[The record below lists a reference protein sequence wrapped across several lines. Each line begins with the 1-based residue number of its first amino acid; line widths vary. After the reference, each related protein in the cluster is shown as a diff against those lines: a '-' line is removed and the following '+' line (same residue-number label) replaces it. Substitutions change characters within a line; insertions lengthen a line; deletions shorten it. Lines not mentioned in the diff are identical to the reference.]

1 MPISPIAAYPLPRRA
16 DWPADAVR
24 WRPDPSRAAL
34 LVHDMQEYFLAPY
47 AAQAEPRRSVT
58 ANAAALLDAARRTGM
73 PVYYTAQPG
82 SMTSAERGL
91 LMDVWGPGMR
101 ADEADRSIVAP
112 LAPAPG
118 ETVLTKWRYSAF
130 ARTDLA
136 DRLAAAGRDQLIVC
150 GVYAHVGCLM
160 TACDA
165 FTRDIQPFLVADAL
179 ADFSRDYHVQ
189 ALTYAAERCA
199 ATPATAEVLDALLP
213 VPVPALASATH

>member
-1 MPISPIAAYPLPRRA
+1 MPIAPIPAYPLPGRDA
-16 DWPADAVR
+16 WPAQAVG

-34 LVHDMQEYFLAPY
+34 LVHDMQQYFLAPY
-47 AAQAEPRRSVT
+47 AADAEPRRSVT
-58 ANAAALLDAARRTGM
+58 AHVRALLDAARRAGM
-73 PVYYTAQPG
+73 PVFYTAQPG
-82 SMTSAERGL
+82 SMTPAERGL

-101 ADEADRSIVAP
+101 ADAADRSILAE
-112 LAPAPG
+112 LAPRPG

-136 DRLAAAGRDQLIVC
+136 DRLAAADRDQLVVC

-165 FTRDIQPFLVADAL
+165 FTRDIQPFLVADAV
-179 ADFSRDYHVQ
+179 ADFSYDYHVQ

-199 ATPATAEVLDALLP
+199 ATPTTADVLAALQ
-213 VPVPALASATH
+213 PVPALATATR